1 MKVAIYLRVS
11 TEEQVKEGYSLEVQ
25 EEYLREYAKREQHQ
39 VHNMYKDDGISGYS
53 MERPALIRLLRD
65 AKDNK
70 FDLVIVYKLDRFSRN
85 LRDLLNI
92 VEELSAYGVG
102 FKSATEPFDTTNS
115 TGKLMFQ
122 QLGSF
127 AEFERNRI
135 KERVFPGMIKG
146 VLAGHWQG
154 ARFAPF
160 GYRYIKEKQL
170 LELIPEEAEIVKM
183 IYSMYLAGETTSTIT
198 AHLYHQCYKTRT
210 GIKFHAKL
218 VCDILKNKFYTGKI
232 IWNRRHYSKKEK
244 TKGGYGK
251 GYRYLPGGVSDVVE
265 GQGKHTPIVSDDD
278 FKRVQLRLANNRKP
292 IRRIFNKHE
301 HLLTGILRCGLCGSG
316 YLGMTNTANHKTGER
331 KKWYRCRLKG
341 ETRGIEC
348 NNSNIVSAS
357 YDEFALTV
365 LEKAAIH
372 KVVKERRYTE
382 LRKVSGDPNDDIIN
396 SFYNLRQ
403 TLNDNHEKQ
412 KKLTS
417 IYLEGGIGKEI
428 YKQTQL
434 PLKDEE
440 EKLKRQIRG
449 VEMKLIE
456 KEASQEYNNLLTSV
470 LNNPARARSNLT
482 IFEKKALLRLVF
494 KKIIVKQG
502 VITEV
507 DLYEPFKTL
516 LPKDDIGCLLS
527 QVKPNLNIRDSDC
540 TYARS
545 DAR

>member
-11 TEEQVKEGYSLEVQ
+11 TEDQVREGYSLEVQ
-25 EEYLREYAKREQHQ
+25 EEYLRDYAKREQHE
-39 VHNMYKDDGISGYS
+39 VYKVYRDDGISGYTK
-53 MERPALIRLLRD
+53 ERPALTRLLQD

-70 FDLVIVYKLDRFSRN
+70 FGLVIVYKLDRFSRN
-85 LRDLLNI
+85 LKDLLNI
-92 VEELSAYGVG
+92 VDELSAYNVG

-115 TGKLMFQ
+115 AGKLMFQ

-146 VLAGHWQG
+146 VQQGHWQG

-183 IYSMYLAGETTSTIT
+183 IYSMYLAGKTTSEIT
-198 AHLYHQCYKTRT
+198 AHLYHKGYRTRT
-210 GIKFHAKL
+210 GIKFHSKL

-232 IWNRRHYSKKEK
+232 VWNRRHYSKKEK

-251 GYRYLPGGVSDVVE
+251 GYRYLPGNASDIVE
-265 GQGKHTPIVSDDD
+265 GQGTHTRIISDDD
-278 FKRVQLRLANNRKP
+278 FKRVQLRLANNRKR

-301 HLLTGILRCGLCGSG
+301 HLLTGVLRCGLCGCN

-348 NNSNIVSAS
+348 NNRNIVAAS
-357 YDEFALTV
+357 YDKFALEV
-365 LEKAAIH
+365 LEKAAAH
-372 KVVKERRYTE
+372 KIVKERRYAE
-382 LRKVSGDPNDDIIN
+382 LRKVGGDPNDDTIN
-396 SFYNLRQ
+396 SFYNIRQ
-403 TLNDNHEKQ
+403 ALNENHEKQ
-412 KKLTS
+412 KKLTT
-417 IYLEGGIGKEI
+417 IYVEGGIGQEI

-449 VEMKLIE
+449 LEMKLIE
-456 KEASQEYNNLLTSV
+456 KEASQEYNNLLASV
-470 LNNPARARSNLT
+470 LSNPARARTSLT

-494 KKIIVKQG
+494 KKIIVNEG
-502 VITEV
+502 VITELE
-507 DLYEPFKTL
+507 LYEPFKTL
-516 LPKDDIGCLLS
+516 LPKEEIGCLLS
-527 QVKPNLNIRDSDC
+527 QVKPNLNIRDLDC